1 MKDGFGDDDGE
12 RRTETLTRKKRRSSS
27 TPRNAFFYGLS
38 VIPDNRYLTEW
49 ILSVKPRLYAD
60 KLLILSDLSVKH
72 PFITDKLSI
81 FTQPYSV
88 ICGLRDNKSGKG
100 PSEGLTMYHQMQ
112 GRTASCRW
120 TAEQRHS
127 PAAARGELRSALSRA
142 GFCRWPANH
151 LATWL
156 LQR

>member
-60 KLLILSDLSVKH
+60 KLYFERLVRKT
-72 PFITDKLSI
+72 PFYYGQT
-81 FTQPYSV
+81 
-88 ICGLRDNKSGKG
+88 
-100 PSEGLTMYHQMQ
+100 
-112 GRTASCRW
+112 
-120 TAEQRHS
+120 
-127 PAAARGELRSALSRA
+127 
-142 GFCRWPANH
+142 
-151 LATWL
+151 
-156 LQR
+156 

>member
-1 MKDGFGDDDGE
+1 MMMEDGSGDKDEE
-12 RRTETLTRKKRRSSS
+12 RRKETLTRKKRRSSS

-81 FTQPYSV
+81 LSQPYWFFRNLV
-88 ICGLRDNKSGKG
+88 
-100 PSEGLTMYHQMQ
+100 EAQV
-112 GRTASCRW
+112 
-120 TAEQRHS
+120 AEDHFSFEQVKRCS
-127 PAAARGELRSALSRA
+127 PKHYSLYS
-142 GFCRWPANH
+142 F
-151 LATWL
+151 
-156 LQR
+156 